1 MAQVNDGVRRHYE
14 RHCLFFRRS
23 LLPEAAKAQNYPDL
37 LNWNRLRFSRLPEHS
52 RWHEL

>member
-23 LLPEAAKAQNYPDL
+23 LLPEAAKHKTIPIY
-37 LNWNRLRFSRLPEHS
+37 
-52 RWHEL
+52 